1 MKKLF
6 AILAVVAFV
15 FAACGT
21 KNAENVETTD
31 STVVDTPVV
40 EEVVVDTTVCDS
52 AAAVVTEV
60 VAE

>member
-15 FAACGT
+15 FAACGP
-21 KNAENVETTD
+21 KENAEAENVD
-31 STVVDTPVV
+31 STAAVVE
-40 EEVVVDTTVCDS
+40 EEVVVADTMAVDSTV
-52 AAAVVTEV
+52 AEV

>member
-15 FAACGT
+15 FAACGPKANT
-21 KNAENVETTD
+21 EAENVD
-31 STVVDTPVV
+31 STAVVE
-40 EEVVVDTTVCDS
+40 EEVVVDTMAVDSTV
-52 AAAVVTEV
+52 AEV